1 MRVLAG
7 GTPVAT
13 MAGDVDVHRA
23 GDADAAGL
31 RSGPGARD
39 VTDFDFPYH
48 VDGRGRTATTGAD
61 DHLRDLI
68 EQVLFTAPGERVM
81 RPDFGS
87 GLLGLVFEPGGPE
100 LVATTQHLV
109 QGALQQELG
118 HLIAVDSVEVSQDEG
133 ALTVSVSY
141 VALQTQERTAA
152 TFSRSTA

>member
-1 MRVLAG
+1 M
-7 GTPVAT
+7 
-13 MAGDVDVHRA
+13 
-23 GDADAAGL
+23 
-31 RSGPGARD
+31 
-39 VTDFDFPYH
+39 TDFDFPYH

-118 HLIAVDSVEVSQDEG
+118 HLIAVDSVEVSQDDG
-133 ALTVSVSY
+133 ALRVSVSY
-141 VALQTQERTAA
+141 VALRTQERTAA
-152 TFSRSTA
+152 TFSRSAA

>member
-1 MRVLAG
+1 MSVN
-7 GTPVAT
+7 
-13 MAGDVDVHRA
+13 VDY
-23 GDADAAGL
+23 
-31 RSGPGARD
+31 
-39 VTDFDFPYH
+39 PYH
-48 VDGRGRTATTGAD
+48 VDGRGRTAGTSAD

-87 GLLGLVFEPGGPE
+87 GLLALVFEPGGPE

-118 HLIAVDSVEVSQDEG
+118 SLIAVNAVQVTQDEG

-141 VALQTQERTAA
+141 VVLQTQQPAQA
-152 TFSRSTA
+152 SFSRSVP

>member
-1 MRVLAG
+1 
-7 GTPVAT
+7 
-13 MAGDVDVHRA
+13 
-23 GDADAAGL
+23 
-31 RSGPGARD
+31 

-118 HLIAVDSVEVSQDEG
+118 RLISVDSVEVSQDEG
-133 ALTVSVSY
+133 ALTVSVAY
-141 VALQTQERTAA
+141 VALRTQERTNA
-152 TFSRSTA
+152 TFSRSAA

>member
-1 MRVLAG
+1 
-7 GTPVAT
+7 
-13 MAGDVDVHRA
+13 
-23 GDADAAGL
+23 
-31 RSGPGARD
+31 

-48 VDGRGRTATTGAD
+48 VDGRGRTATTGGD

-118 HLIAVDSVEVSQDEG
+118 HLIAVDSVEVSQFEG

-141 VALQTQERTAA
+141 VALRTQERTAA
-152 TFSRSTA
+152 TFSRSAT

>member
-1 MRVLAG
+1 
-7 GTPVAT
+7 
-13 MAGDVDVHRA
+13 
-23 GDADAAGL
+23 
-31 RSGPGARD
+31 

-61 DHLRDLI
+61 DHLRDLV

-87 GLLGLVFEPGGPE
+87 GLLALVFEPGGPE

-118 HLIAVDSVEVSQDEG
+118 HLIAVDSVDVSQDDG

-141 VALQTQERTAA
+141 AVLRTQERTTA
-152 TFSRSTA
+152 TFSRSAS

>member
-1 MRVLAG
+1 M
-7 GTPVAT
+7 
-13 MAGDVDVHRA
+13 
-23 GDADAAGL
+23 
-31 RSGPGARD
+31 
-39 VTDFDFPYH
+39 TDFDFPYH

-141 VALQTQERTAA
+141 VALRTQERTAA
-152 TFSRSTA
+152 TFSRSVA